1 MSIEML
7 TLFMFGTV
15 TIALVLG
22 LPLTFA
28 LGGIAVAATLMM
40 GGPDALVGIIF
51 NTFGTMWAITYVA
64 IPLFVIMGIAL
75 ERSGLA
81 EDLYRTLYLW
91 SGALRGGLAIATVT
105 ISAIFAAMAGV
116 AAAAVVSMG
125 LIGLPAMLKRK
136 YDKNL
141 AIGSI
146 LASGPLGILIPPSV
160 PMVILGTTTSMSIGR
175 IFAGGV
181 VPGILITAIFIAYVG
196 FRCLFQHHL
205 APALPQ
211 EERGTLRDKL
221 ISLKSV
227 ILPALL
233 ITAVLGSIFAGIA
246 SPTEAAAVGALGAI
260 LCAVIYRRFNWQFVK
275 EVSYRSASFTA
286 MIMWITFGAVAFSA
300 VYSGAGV
307 TAFLLKTLGEAQINR
322 WLILVAMELIL
333 LFLGCFLEPAS
344 MILICA
350 PIFFPIVKALQF
362 DPVWFAILFVMLI
375 MVGYLTPPFGYSIFY
390 LKSVAPPSV
399 SMTDIYRSVTPWIIM
414 MLLAIVLVMLF
425 PQIALWLPNLTKG

>member
-1 MSIEML
+1 
-7 TLFMFGTV
+7 
-15 TIALVLG
+15 
-22 LPLTFA
+22 
-28 LGGIAVAATLMM
+28 
-40 GGPDALVGIIF
+40 
-51 NTFGTMWAITYVA
+51 
-64 IPLFVIMGIAL
+64 
-75 ERSGLA
+75 
-81 EDLYRTLYLW
+81 
-91 SGALRGGLAIATVT
+91 
-105 ISAIFAAMAGV
+105 MAGV

-125 LIGLPAMLKRK
+125 LIGLPAMLGRK

-160 PMVILGTTTSMSIGR
+160 PMVILGTTANMSIGR
-175 IFAGGV
+175 LFAGGV
-181 VPGILITAIFIAYVG
+181 MPGIMITIMFIIYIAL
-196 FRCLFQHHL
+196 RCIFQHKL
-205 APALPQ
+205 APALPA
-211 EERGTLRDKL
+211 EERGTWRQKL
-221 ISLKSV
+221 ISLRSV

-246 SPTEAAAVGALGAI
+246 SPTEAAAVGALGALI
-260 LCAVIYRRFNWQFVK
+260 CAVVYGRFNWQFVK

-307 TAFLLKTLGEAQINR
+307 TNFILQTIGGLEVNR
-322 WLILVAMELIL
+322 WFILVVMEVIL

-350 PIFFPIVKALQF
+350 PIFFPIINAVRF
-362 DPVWFAILFVMLI
+362 DATWFGILFVMLI

-414 MLLAIVLVMLF
+414 MLLAIVLVMVF